1 MKILHSA
8 DWHLDSPLVGRTD
21 TQAASLKAALLKI
34 PDQVVTLCKN
44 EGCDLLLLAG
54 DLFDG
59 KPSKE
64 SLHAVR
70 TALAEAGVPVV
81 ITPGNHDFCSPD
93 SPYLTEVWP
102 ENVHIFTHPVME
114 SLELPELSCKIYGA
128 GYEAMD
134 CPSLLKDFQAEG
146 DQKWHIGVLHADPLQ
161 ANSPYASVTKLQ
173 VSRSA
178 LHYLALGHIHKTGS
192 FMGGDTLCAWP
203 GSPMGR
209 GYDESGMKGVLL
221 VQLDENGCRT
231 EFLPM
236 STPRFYDETVDVG
249 ENASDAISA
258 LLSPV
263 PTEDLYRITLTGYAD
278 SLDLIALAKEFPH
291 VPNLELRDRTQ
302 PEIDLWSAIGEDT
315 LEGVYFRLLHEGL
328 NTESEK
334 LQQNLKLAA
343 RISRQILDGQEVV
356 LP

>member
-8 DWHLDSPLVGRTD
+8 DWHLDSPFVGRTEA
-21 TQAASLKAALLKI
+21 QAASLKAALLKI
-34 PDQVVTLCKN
+34 PDQIVTLCKN
-44 EGCDLLLLAG
+44 ESCDLLLLAG

-64 SLHAVR
+64 SLQAVR
-70 TALAEAGVPVV
+70 TALTDAGIPVI

-114 SLELPELSCKIYGA
+114 ALALPELDCKIYGA

-134 CPSLLKDFQAEG
+134 CPALLKDFRAEG
-146 DQKWHIGVLHADPLQ
+146 DAKWHIGVLHSDPMQ
-161 ANSPYASVTKLQ
+161 SNSPYAPLTKLQ
-173 VSRSA
+173 ISQTG
-178 LHYLALGHIHKTGS
+178 LDYLALGHIHKAGS
-192 FMGGDTLCAWP
+192 FRAGNTPCAWP
-203 GSPMGR
+203 GCPMGR
-209 GYDESGMKGVLL
+209 GYDESGMKGALL
-221 VQLDENGCRT
+221 VNIDENGCT
-231 EFLPM
+231 AEFLPM
-236 STPRFYDETVDVG
+236 NTPRFYDETVDVG
-249 ENASDAISA
+249 ESAADAMGA
-258 LLSPV
+258 LLPPV
-263 PTEDLYRITLTGYAD
+263 YTEDLYRVTLTGYAD
-278 SLDLIALAKEFPH
+278 SIDLSALTKVFPD

-302 PEIDLWSAIGEDT
+302 PEIDLWSAVGEDT
-315 LEGVYFRLLHEGL
+315 LEGVYFKILHDGL
-328 NTESEK
+328 DTDSEK